1 MWSPFFLQLG
11 TNMKEHLTLDQIKR
25 ILEKIDG
32 ECVPLVFI
40 DHIDIFYNNGSVKT
54 VDGARIKRLFP
65 EIRNTTMGILKH
77 NNDISEINVKVD
89 MAKIHS
95 FLNALCNQYDRVK
108 NEEVK
113 RILENE
119 KGS

>member
-1 MWSPFFLQLG
+1 M
-11 TNMKEHLTLDQIKR
+11 NEHLSLDQIKK

-77 NNDISEINVKVD
+77 NNDIVEINVKVD
-89 MAKIHS
+89 MAKIHT
-95 FLNALCNQYDRVK
+95 FLNGMCKQLIRIKD
-108 NEEVK
+108 EEV
-113 RILENE
+113 E
-119 KGS
+119 KYLDNKKGD

>member
-1 MWSPFFLQLG
+1 MWSPFSLQIG
-11 TNMKEHLTLDQIKR
+11 NNMKEHLSLDQIKR

-89 MAKIHS
+89 MAKIHA
-95 FLNALCNQYDRVK
+95 FLNALCNQFDNVK
-108 NEEVK
+108 NKEVK
-113 RILENE
+113 RLLEGNE
-119 KGS
+119 

>member
-1 MWSPFFLQLG
+1 
-11 TNMKEHLTLDQIKR
+11 MKEHLTLDQIKK

-89 MAKIHS
+89 MAKIHGY
-95 FLNALCNQYDRVK
+95 LNALCNQLDILK
-108 NEEVK
+108 NKEVK
-113 RILENE
+113 RILEGNE
-119 KGS
+119 